1 MTINGVG
8 ALLMA
13 GVLLC
18 AGCGKQVDDEEFKLG
33 IVGADI
39 EYVCSPVDYAWFSN
53 GIQGSS
59 IWGEWQVP
67 FCMGDCSDHAILKDE
82 APAKPKAALEMA
94 YTGFTYSF
102 KNYVCLDGVS
112 GFIYNVAYLVEVPHK
127 ILRGLKCMDGVGR
140 YVNGLFRLTW
150 GSCCA
155 VVGLVAAPVINTI
168 CHPAE
173 TLANLTAGLVY
184 IDTQNTTVPWTC
196 YVFHTNILSSL
207 RDLIWGAIVVPI
219 LHLLTFFI

>member
-1 MTINGVG
+1 
-8 ALLMA
+8 
-13 GVLLC
+13 
-18 AGCGKQVDDEEFKLG
+18 
-33 IVGADI
+33 
-39 EYVCSPVDYAWFSN
+39 
-53 GIQGSS
+53 
-59 IWGEWQVP
+59 
-67 FCMGDCSDHAILKDE
+67 
-82 APAKPKAALEMA
+82 
-94 YTGFTYSF
+94 
-102 KNYVCLDGVS
+102 
-112 GFIYNVAYLVEVPHK
+112 
-127 ILRGLKCMDGVGR
+127 MDGVGR

-196 YVFHTNILSSL
+196 YVFHTNILASL
-207 RDLIWGAIVVPI
+207 WDLIWGAIVVPI